1 MRKYLGVFAGVCLF
15 FGIGFHAFGQLSTV
29 GEEFWVGFMDNNRVP
44 PGNNGAGG
52 APDFAVLIV
61 TANEDASGTIEYQGQ
76 TVNFSI
82 AAGQQYTLRIPSE
95 DLDLL
100 HRNSGVRENKGIYI
114 SSSGKIAVHA
124 YNERFRSADGTVIL
138 PVGALGTDYYITS
151 HYETLTANV
160 NYNGNIN
167 DESTLLVVA
176 TEDDTEVEI
185 TSTVPTIGGGAVNA
199 PFTISLDRGQSYQLK
214 AKDDL
219 TGTRVRVIGENADEC
234 KKIAVFGGNKWTSVG
249 NCGEAND
256 HLFQQAY
263 PVNTWGTSFVHVAL
277 SGRTSG
283 ELVKVVAAEDGTEV
297 RVNGAVQGTVNQGEW
312 LALEFGINESGKIET
327 SKPASVTVFA
337 KSQACN
343 EPNSPNAFTGDPFMI
358 TYSPSEQFLKTLTF
372 NSLNLPSI
380 ENHYVNVVIKAGTQ
394 DSMIL
399 DGQSINNRF
408 QVLPGDPDFLYARIN
423 ISQGVHRLSNPEG
436 FAAYAYGFGNLESY
450 GYAAGAA
457 LDNLNFETEAQ
468 YEFDVLGDNVACLN
482 VEGDWVIEADNP
494 DFTYFVWNFGDG
506 TPPQE
511 GKEVLHTFSQPG
523 EYVVTVL
530 AALSPNSCDQQEN
543 ITFNVTVTE
552 TAGEVIGSSSA
563 CPEVE
568 QLLYSFEGP
577 DPFSRVEFIPNGG
590 EVVEFTDETAVIRW
604 GEANDDAFLEAIPYS
619 ENGCPGEPVIFP
631 VVINQRLEAEEIQG
645 SDQVCFDPQVSHFY
659 SVPQASSGRNYDWS
673 ISGGQIL
680 SGQGTG
686 EVEVSWDQA
695 GVTGTLSYEVSS
707 LIDSSCEG
715 VSAPISVRVEEE
727 FLVQPTA
734 IVPVSCF
741 GSESGSIT
749 LDISGG
755 LPPYTVEWSH
765 SSGLNDAL
773 AEDLPAGLYSV
784 KVIDQ
789 LGCERIL
796 EDLEITQ
803 PDVLAVESL
812 SPVGVSCFGKPD
824 GQVDLEISGGVPP
837 YSLDFDGGIE
847 FSGILSLSDLPQ
859 GMYDWEVTDSNGC
872 LIELDFE
879 VTSPAPPQ
887 VDVRL
892 ERPAC
897 PGGSD
902 GELFASP
909 VGSTGP
915 FVYTWDF
922 ESTMGD
928 QLVGVPKGEYAVSV
942 TDGNGCVS
950 LGVGEVTE
958 SAPEV
963 RLPTG
968 YYPERD
974 QDLYQ
979 AISNCDL
986 SFELWVY
993 DRWGQLVYSGSEGWD
1008 GMVSG
1013 AEAPMGTYSYQVQYR
1028 YMLED
1033 QEIFENKSGAFALIR

>member
-1 MRKYLGVFAGVCLF
+1 MRKYLGAFVGMYLF
-15 FGIGFHAFGQLSTV
+15 FGFGFQSFGQLSTV
-29 GEEFWVGFMDNNRVP
+29 GKEFWVGFMDNNRVP
-44 PGNNGAGG
+44 PGENTAG
-52 APDFAVLIV
+52 APDFAVLII
-61 TANEDASGTIEYQGQ
+61 TANEDANGTVEYQGQ
-76 TVNFSI
+76 TANFSI

-100 HRNSGVRENKGIYI
+100 HRNSGIRQNKGIYI
-114 SSSGKIAVHA
+114 SSTGKIAVHA

-138 PVGALGTDYYITS
+138 PVGALGTDYFITS

-185 TSTVPTIGGGAVNA
+185 TSTVPTIGGGAANA
-199 PFTISLDRGQSYQLK
+199 PLTISLNRGQSYQLK

-283 ELVKVVAAEDGTEV
+283 ELVKVLAAEDGTEV
-297 RVNGAVQGTVNQGEW
+297 RVNGAVRGTVNQGEW
-312 LALEFGINESGKIET
+312 LNLEFGINESGKIET

-372 NSLNLPSI
+372 NSLALPSI
-380 ENHYVNVVIKAGTQ
+380 ENHYVNIVIKAGTEN
-394 DSMIL
+394 SMVL
-399 DGQSINNRF
+399 DGESISNRF
-408 QVLPGDPDFLYARIN
+408 QVLPGDSDFLYARIN

-457 LDNLNFETEAQ
+457 LDNLNFETDAI
-468 YEFDVLGDNVACLN
+468 YDFDVLGENVACLN
-482 VEGDWVIEADNP
+482 EAGDWVIEPDNP

-511 GKEVLHTFSQPG
+511 GKEVSHVFSEPG
-523 EYVVTVL
+523 EYEVSVL
-530 AALSPNSCDQQEN
+530 AALSPNSCDQQED
-543 ITFNVTVTE
+543 ITFNVTVAE
-552 TAGEVIGSSSA
+552 TTGEVIGSSSA

-568 QLLYSFEGP
+568 ELLYSFKGSET
-577 DPFSRVEFIPNGG
+577 FSRIDFIPNGG

-604 GEANDDAFLEAIPYS
+604 GEANDDAFLEVIPYS
-619 ENGCPGEPVIFP
+619 ENGCPGDPVIFP
-631 VVINQRLEAEEIQG
+631 VVINQRLEAESIEG
-645 SDQVCFDPQVSHFY
+645 LEQVCFDPTVSHFY
-659 SVPQASSGRNYDWS
+659 SVPQASSGRNYNWK

-686 EVEVSWDQA
+686 EIEVSWDQP
-695 GVTGTLSYEVSS
+695 GITGIISYEVSS
-707 LIDSSCEG
+707 LVDASCEG
-715 VSAPISVRVEEE
+715 VSTPISVRVEDE
-727 FLVQPTA
+727 FQVRPSA
-734 IVPVSCF
+734 IIPVTC
-741 GSESGSIT
+741 SGSDSGEIE
-749 LDISGG
+749 LEISGG
-755 LPPYTVEWSH
+755 VAPYTIEWSH
-765 SSGLNDAL
+765 DAGLNGEL
-773 AEDLPAGLYSV
+773 ASDLSAGSYSV
-784 KVIDQ
+784 KIIDQ
-789 LGCERIL
+789 LGCERVL
-796 EDLEITQ
+796 ENLEITE
-803 PDVLAVESL
+803 PEDLAVESL

-824 GQVDLEISGGVPP
+824 GQVEIEISGGVPP
-837 YSLDFDGGIE
+837 YSLDFNGGID
-847 FSGILSLSDLPQ
+847 FSGSLVLADLSQ
-859 GMYDWEVTDSNGC
+859 GMYLWEVTDSNGC
-872 LIELDFE
+872 RIDFEFE
-879 VTSPAPPQ
+879 VTSPLPPQ

-892 ERPAC
+892 EKSAC
-897 PGGSD
+897 PGGND
-902 GELFASP
+902 GELVVSP
-909 VGSTGP
+909 PGSNGP
-915 FVYTWDF
+915 YVYMWDF
-922 ESTMGD
+922 ESTTGN
-928 QLVGVPKGEYAVSV
+928 QLLDVSRGEYSVSV
-942 TDGNGCVS
+942 TDASGCVS

-958 SAPEV
+958 SAPDV

-968 YYPERD
+968 YYPDRD
-974 QDLYQ
+974 QDLYR
-979 AISNCDL
+979 AISNCDVT
-986 SFELWVY
+986 FDLWVY

-1013 AEAPMGTYSYQVQYR
+1013 AEAPMGTYSYQVR
-1028 YMLED
+1028 YSYILND
-1033 QEIFENKSGAFALIR
+1033 QVKVENKSGAFTLIR